1 MKNYALTLEDLGIR
15 IPFTTKIKQR
25 WNSLLTSLN
34 SLLISLRIKKK
45 SQTHPPYFATQR
57 WELED
62 ETLGIRR
69 NIVTQ
74 QSSSPG
80 VRAEPRTTTFY
91 G

>member
-1 MKNYALTLEDLGIR
+1 MKKNYTLTLEDLGIR
-15 IPFTTKIKQR
+15 ISWKTKYKKH
-25 WNSLLTSLN
+25 WNAF
-34 SLLISLRIKKK
+34 LIFLRIRKKERK
-45 SQTHPPYFATQR
+45 PFMLSVSTGF
-57 WELED
+57 ED
-62 ETLGIRR
+62 ETLGIRS

>member
-1 MKNYALTLEDLGIR
+1 MKENYTLTLEDLGIR
-15 IPFTTKIKQR
+15 VPWKTKFTKQ
-25 WNSLLTSLN
+25 WNDF
-34 SLLISLRIKKK
+34 LISLRIRKKERK
-45 SQTHPPYFATQR
+45 PFMLSVSTGF
-57 WELED
+57 ED